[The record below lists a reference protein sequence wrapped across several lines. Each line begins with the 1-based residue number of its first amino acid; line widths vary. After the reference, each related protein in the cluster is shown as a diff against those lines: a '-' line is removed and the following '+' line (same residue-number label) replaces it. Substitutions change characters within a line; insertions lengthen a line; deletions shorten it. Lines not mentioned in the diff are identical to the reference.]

1 MLSLA
6 QWLVDR
12 GFYSFVLLLYLEQEH
27 SKMDCDAVF
36 GVLKQTWKH
45 ATLLSFE
52 CLGRAAAQS
61 PRTAPP
67 DKKYQVINLNSE
79 TMSNCTA
86 TRTRW
91 SALGLSWSTKPVLGT
106 AGQ

>member
-79 TMSNCTA
+79 TMSNWLPHLDGACRA
-86 TRTRW
+86 D
-91 SALGLSWSTKPVLGT
+91 SDLVL
-106 AGQ
+106 